1 MKLAINPLNAIG
13 VLASTAT
20 TDAAF
25 LFFTAPVSA
34 RRQVVAA
41 TWSALWSLLSALAY
55 VAFAAEAC
63 CSARSFR

>member
-1 MKLAINPLNAIG
+1 MYLAINPLNAIG

-25 LFFTAPVSA
+25 PFFTAAVSA
-34 RRQVVAA
+34 RQQVVAA
-41 TWSALWSLLSALAY
+41 TWCALWSLLSALAY